1 MPSKSKK
8 QKKVMAAV
16 ANNKSFATKAGI
28 SPAVA
33 KKYHN
38 ADRRRMTAMLKSK
51 KGGYAG

>member
-8 QKKVMAAV
+8 QKTFMAV
-16 ANNKSFATKAGI
+16 AAKDKSFATKAGI
-28 SPAVA
+28 PPTVA